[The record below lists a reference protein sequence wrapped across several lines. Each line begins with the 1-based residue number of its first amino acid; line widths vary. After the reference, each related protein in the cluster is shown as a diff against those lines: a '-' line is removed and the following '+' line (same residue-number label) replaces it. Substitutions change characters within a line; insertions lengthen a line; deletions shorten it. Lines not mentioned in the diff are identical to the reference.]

1 VFSDPARAGTQPCI
15 EHRLSAACLLSREL
29 HPYPRALQHAD
40 RCLTDL
46 WEERIYQA
54 CDKELRDPHA
64 LIVYQGELSVIK
76 GPMARALSTVC
87 ALVRDRL
94 WYYSAAMDLFRAK
107 LAPAFALPERLE
119 RLSELA
125 YNLWWTWHPEAARAL
140 GRLDY
145 DLWEGLGHNPILF
158 LRQIEPQRLNQ
169 AAEDPEYRALYEAVF
184 ADFDSYFGAREL
196 WADRYHP
203 ELTNRPIAYF
213 SMEYGLHETLPIYSG
228 GLGVLAG
235 DHLKEASDLGLPLV
249 GMGLMYAEGY
259 FSQRVGEDGWQTS
272 LNRPLDFRDLPVR
285 PVLAEDGRP
294 LTVEVEF
301 PDRLV
306 SVQIWEVRVG
316 RVPLYLLD
324 SNVASNSLADRS
336 LTARLYWADLDNRI
350 MQEMLLGIG
359 GVRALR
365 ALGYNPSVWHMN
377 EGHAAFLTLERA
389 RELVQGGRTW
399 EQAVQSTCKHNVF
412 TTHTPVP
419 AGNDEFPLWLTEKRL
434 AALWPQLKLDR
445 ERFFDLAR
453 RKVPEGETFSMGV
466 LALRHS
472 LGRNAVSELH
482 GRVSR
487 RMWNFL
493 WPDRSADNVPIT
505 HITNGVHTA
514 TWMARRLLL
523 LLDAHLGLDWQERLD
538 DPGLW
543 SRLDAIPDDEL
554 WAIRMH
560 LKRKLAFY
568 MRERV
573 RGRWTDGGYHPVQVV
588 SSGVLIN
595 PYALTIGFARRFATY
610 KRADLV
616 VSNVARLLDMVNR
629 ANRPVQLIFAGKA
642 HPADEAGKRL
652 LQRVYRDVKRAE
664 TSGRLVFLEDYD
676 INLARYLVQG
686 VDVWLNTPRRPMEAC
701 GTSGMK
707 AALNGVLNFSVMDG
721 WWREAFNGRNGWAIG
736 RDIDVES
743 SEQQDQEDADSLY
756 KTLED
761 EIIPLFYERDPR
773 EIPHRWIAVVKES
786 MKTIIPRFSTRRMVK
801 EYVERLYVPALK

>member
-1 VFSDPARAGTQPCI
+1 
-15 EHRLSAACLLSREL
+15 
-29 HPYPRALQHAD
+29 
-40 RCLTDL
+40 
-46 WEERIYQA
+46 
-54 CDKELRDPHA
+54 
-64 LIVYQGELSVIK
+64 
-76 GPMARALSTVC
+76 
-87 ALVRDRL
+87 
-94 WYYSAAMDLFRAK
+94 MDLFRAK
-107 LAPAFALPERLE
+107 VTPAFGLPERLK
-119 RLSELA
+119 RLGELA
-125 YNLWWTWHPEAARAL
+125 YNLWWTWQPEVARL
-140 GRLDY
+140 FGRLDY
-145 DLWEGLGHNPILF
+145 DLWESLGHHPILF
-158 LRQIEPQRLNQ
+158 LRQVEKQRLIR
-169 AAEDPEYRALYEAVF
+169 AAEDPEYLAQYEEAF
-184 ADFDSYFGAREL
+184 ADFDSYLDARQL
-196 WADRYHP
+196 WAVTFHP

-213 SMEYGLHETLPIYSG
+213 SMEYGLHEMLPIYSG

-259 FSQRVGEDGWQTS
+259 FSQRIGDDGWQTA
-272 LNRPLDFRDLPVR
+272 LNRPLDFHNLPVM
-285 PVLAEDGRP
+285 PVLADDGQP

-306 SVQIWEVRVG
+306 SVQIWEIRVG

-324 SNVASNSLADRS
+324 SNIALNSPADRS
-336 LTARLYWADLDNRI
+336 LTARLYWADLDHRI

-365 ALGYNPSVWHMN
+365 ELGYNPSVWHMN

-389 RELVQGGRTW
+389 RELVQGDHTW
-399 EQAVQSTCKHNVF
+399 AEAVKATSRSNVF
-412 TTHTPVP
+412 TTHTPIP

-434 AALWPQLKLDR
+434 AAFWPQLKLDR
-445 ERFFDLAR
+445 EQFFDLAR

-472 LGRNAVSELH
+472 QGRNAVSELH

-493 WPDRSADNVPIT
+493 WPDRSADDVPIT
-505 HITNGVHTA
+505 CVTNGVHTA
-514 TWMARRLLL
+514 SWMARRLRV
-523 LLDAHLGLDWQERLD
+523 LLDAHLGPDWQASLD
-538 DPGLW
+538 DHDLW
-543 SRLDAIPDDEL
+543 SGLDAIPDDEL

-573 RGRWTDGGYHPVQVV
+573 RGRWTEGGYHPVQVV

-616 VSNVARLLDMVNR
+616 FSDVDRLLNIINR
-629 ANRPVQLIFAGKA
+629 ANRPVQFIFAGKA
-642 HPADEAGKRL
+642 HPADEAGKIL

-664 TSGRLVFLEDYD
+664 TGGRLVFLEDYD
-676 INLARYLVQG
+676 LNLARYLVQG
-686 VDVWLNTPRRPMEAC
+686 VDVWLNTPRRPMEAS

-736 RDIDVES
+736 RDVDVDS
-743 SEQQDQEDADSLY
+743 SAEQDRQDAASLY
-756 KTLED
+756 GTLED

-773 EIPHRWIAVVKES
+773 DISRYWIARVRES

-801 EYVERLYVPALK
+801 EYVERLYVPALT

>member
-1 VFSDPARAGTQPCI
+1 
-15 EHRLSAACLLSREL
+15 
-29 HPYPRALQHAD
+29 
-40 RCLTDL
+40 
-46 WEERIYQA
+46 
-54 CDKELRDPHA
+54 
-64 LIVYQGELSVIK
+64 
-76 GPMARALSTVC
+76 
-87 ALVRDRL
+87 
-94 WYYSAAMDLFRAK
+94 MDLFRAK
-107 LAPAFALPERLE
+107 LTPSFALPDRLN
-119 RLSELA
+119 RLGELA
-125 YNLWWTWHPEAARAL
+125 YNLWWTWHSEAARTL

-145 DLWEGLGHNPILF
+145 DLWESLGHNPILF
-158 LRQIEPQRLNQ
+158 LRQVAPPRLQQ
-169 AAEDPEYRALYEAVF
+169 AAEDPEYLALYDAVF
-184 ADFDSYFGAREL
+184 ADFDSYLGAREL
-196 WADRYHP
+196 WAYRFHP

-213 SMEYGLHETLPIYSG
+213 SMEYGLHEMLPIYSG

-249 GMGLMYAEGY
+249 GIGLMYAEGY
-259 FSQRVGEDGWQTS
+259 FSQRIGEDGWQTS
-272 LNRPLDFRDLPVR
+272 LNRPLDFNDLPVM
-285 PVLAEDGRP
+285 PVLNEDGQP

-324 SNVASNSLADRS
+324 SNVASNSPADRS
-336 LTARLYWADLDNRI
+336 LTARLYWADLDHRI

-365 ALGYNPSVWHMN
+365 LLGYNPSVWHMN

-389 RELVQGGRTW
+389 RELVQAGRAW
-399 EQAVQSTCKHNVF
+399 SEAVGTTSRHNVF

-419 AGNDEFPLWLTEKRL
+419 AGNDEFPLWLTEKHL

-445 ERFFDLAR
+445 EQFFDLAR

-487 RMWNFL
+487 RMWSFL
-493 WPDRSADNVPIT
+493 WPDRPADAVPIT
-505 HITNGVHTA
+505 HVTNGVHTA
-514 TWMARRLLL
+514 NWMARRLRL
-523 LLDAHLGLDWQERLD
+523 LLDTHLGPDWQDRLD
-538 DPGLW
+538 DPDLW
-543 SRLDAIPDDEL
+543 SGLDAIPDDQL
-554 WAIRMH
+554 WVIRTH

-573 RGRWTDGGYHPVQVV
+573 RGRWTEGGYHPVQVV
-588 SSGVLIN
+588 ASGVLIN

-610 KRADLV
+610 KRADIIFSDLE
-616 VSNVARLLDMVNR
+616 RLLDILNG
-629 ANRPVQLIFAGKA
+629 ANRPVQFIFAGKA
-642 HPADEAGKRL
+642 HPADEAGKGL

-664 TSGRLVFLEDYD
+664 ASGRLVFLENYD

-686 VDVWLNTPRRPMEAC
+686 VDVWLNTPRRPMEAS

-707 AALNGVLNFSVMDG
+707 AALNGALNFSVMDG

-736 RDIDVES
+736 PDSDLDS
-743 SEQQDQEDADSLY
+743 SDRQDTEDAASLY
-756 KTLED
+756 NTLED
-761 EIIPLFYERDPR
+761 EIIPLFYERDPK
-773 EIPHRWIAVVKES
+773 EVSHYWIARVRES